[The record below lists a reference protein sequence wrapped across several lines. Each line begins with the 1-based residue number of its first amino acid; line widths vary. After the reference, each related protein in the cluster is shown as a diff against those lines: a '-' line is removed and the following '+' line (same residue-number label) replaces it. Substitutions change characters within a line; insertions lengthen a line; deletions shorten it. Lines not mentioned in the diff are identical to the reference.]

1 MIAWTV
7 RLGVVDSLHALG
19 VPPTGTPSLG
29 GAIATAGSV
38 VFIAG
43 TNDERFRAF
52 DAESGRLLWSDR
64 LEASG
69 HATPMTY
76 RGSDGRQYV
85 VIAAGGGGYLS
96 RTVSDVVAAYALPA
110 R

>member
-1 MIAWTV
+1 
-7 RLGVVDSLHALG
+7 VVDALVARG

-29 GAIATAGSV
+29 GAIATASGL

-43 TNDERFRAF
+43 TNDARLRAF
-52 DAESGRLLWSDR
+52 DADSGREVWSDR

-76 RGSDGRQYV
+76 LGRSGRQYV

-96 RTVSDVVAAYALPA
+96 RTTSDVVAGYALGE
-110 R
+110 